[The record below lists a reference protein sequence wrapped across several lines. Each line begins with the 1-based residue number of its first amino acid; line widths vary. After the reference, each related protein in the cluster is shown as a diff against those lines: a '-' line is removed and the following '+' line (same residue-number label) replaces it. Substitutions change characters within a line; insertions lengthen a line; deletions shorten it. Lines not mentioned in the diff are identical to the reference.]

1 MAPTTVRL
9 VSSDPGDRQSS
20 SSLFDPLEE
29 ARKTI
34 TPTAK
39 LCGNCLLWRP
49 NIQDAQGRWVGPC
62 RLQPGRG
69 DLPPTAAACE
79 RFLVR
84 GSKIPTTAP
93 PEPSRRSRTIVSSG
107 PIHRRG
113 STTLGTIAPSPS
125 RPDEEIGDILA
136 MTRNELIEIIQ
147 EAMGEGDTPPLANKW
162 EGGSI
167 VLKPANPDLQ
177 PREIPLESL
186 FRKVVMIRDRLRV
199 LEAKVNGHSKMT
211 DGEKVEL
218 QSYITRCYGSLT
230 TFNVLFRDK
239 SDFFVGDKGKE
250 N

>member
-1 MAPTTVRL
+1 M
-9 VSSDPGDRQSS
+9 SSDPADRPSS
-20 SSLFDPLEE
+20 VVLDPLEE
-29 ARKTI
+29 ARKSI
-34 TPTAK
+34 SPTDR

-49 NIQDAQGRWVGPC
+49 NLQDGQGRWVGPC

-69 DLPPTAAACE
+69 DLPATAAPCE
-79 RFLVR
+79 RFLAR
-84 GSKIPTTAP
+84 GSKIPTSAP
-93 PEPSRRSRTIVSSG
+93 PEPSRRSRTLPTSG
-107 PIHRRG
+107 PTLRRAG
-113 STTLGTIAPSPS
+113 APVASKPVQ
-125 RPDEEIGDILA
+125 PDVEIGDILA

-147 EAMGEGDTPPLANKW
+147 EAMGEGDTPPLAGKW

-167 VLKPANPDLQ
+167 VLKPANPELQ

-199 LEAKVNGHSKMT
+199 LEAKVNGHPKMT

-239 SDFFVGDKGKE
+239 NDHFVGEKGKE
-250 N
+250 G